1 MAGVVIVELLRV
13 HAPPTVAVAL
23 LALFTPPSWIFP
35 VSVLLATT
43 ALYGV
48 FLAWRRVFDRLSG
61 TPGEGGPGG
70 ARWGGH
76 IPDTRLVPTGR
87 GGPSPRPPPNAGS

>member
-1 MAGVVIVELLRV
+1 VVIVELLRA

-23 LALFTPPSWIFP
+23 LPLFTRPPSWIFP
-35 VSVLLATT
+35 VSVLLATM

-48 FLAWRRVFDRLSG
+48 LLAWRRVFDRLSG

-70 ARWGGH
+70 SG
-76 IPDTRLVPTGR
+76 
-87 GGPSPRPPPNAGS
+87 